1 MAPEDLRTL
10 STLLDE
16 ALQLPSTRHEAGP
29 AALQATRCA
38 SPPVAQAVAAA
49 CIKKRLP
56 CCAAYRN
63 SRRSD
68 RRACEANSTPATW
81 SARYRLVRELGQGGV
96 GEVWLAQRRDAR

>member
-38 SPPVAQAVAAA
+38 SPRLRKLLQPHASR
-49 CIKKRLP
+49 KRLP

-96 GEVWLAQRRDAR
+96 GEVWLAQRSDAR